1 MPKKYL
7 VSRQKRRVFKMKTI
21 FQFRKRRGWVQVILH
36 AMTGG
41 GGGSVD
47 SWKLQ
52 HWVHSRVRAAWLG
65 LNKTLTPAL
74 SNWAGM
80 APLGALL
87 REICRIYG
95 LHKYAQLRHVH
106 LINRNIIIIKY
117 HKLEVHCRNNG
128 KQCIYFRL
136 YSPSTKKDLGA

>member
-1 MPKKYL
+1 MKKNQL
-7 VSRQKRRVFKMKTI
+7 
-21 FQFRKRRGWVQVILH
+21 FRKRRGWVQVILH
-36 AMTGG
+36 ARTGG

-65 LNKTLTPAL
+65 LNKTLTPA

-95 LHKYAQLRHVH
+95 LHKYAELRHVH
-106 LINRNIIIIKY
+106 LINRNIIIIN
-117 HKLEVHCRNNG
+117 L
-128 KQCIYFRL
+128 KQYIVGTMDNIPTNQ
-136 YSPSTKKDLGA
+136 PSGRKFQFFEPFLNRSLFLLQFNFVS